1 MAAINMW
8 RTTWSNTMILR
19 LSVIACFVALAVFVA
34 PMTQASTLDEI
45 EGMVF
50 VNRGDG
56 YVAAVNGVQVQPG
69 DSVVANPGG
78 RGQVVYD
85 DGCIDIVEEGR
96 VVLVREV
103 SPCDPPVDLGAY
115 ALYAAGIA
123 GAIGLGVAL
132 LNSDTRSDD
141 APASP

>member
-1 MAAINMW
+1 
-8 RTTWSNTMILR
+8 MILR

-45 EGMVF
+45 EGLVF

-85 DGCIDIVEEGR
+85 DGCIDIVEAGR

-103 SPCDPPVDLGAY
+103 SPCDPQSSLVQGMLEYHPVDLGAY
-115 ALYAAGIA
+115 ALYGLGIA
-123 GAIGLGVAL
+123 GAIGLGFVVFRNAG
-132 LNSDTRSDD
+132 DD
-141 APASP
+141 KPASP

>member
-1 MAAINMW
+1 
-8 RTTWSNTMILR
+8 MILR

-78 RGQVVYD
+78 RGQIIYEN
-85 DGCIDIVEEGR
+85 GCRDLVEEGR
-96 VVLVREV
+96 VVLVTENLR
-103 SPCDPPVDLGAY
+103 CDPQSLLVEQMLEPHRNDWGPY
-115 ALYAAGIA
+115 GLYAIGIA
-123 GAIGLGVAL
+123 AAVGLGVAVFS
-132 LNSDTRSDD
+132 NGGGDS
-141 APASP
+141 PASP